1 MEIKWIFNATLSFN
15 KLWNTKILIKINLD
29 LMVFIQEIICL
40 KKIKDGA
47 YITNLNEYTDVGTH
61 WIALYFR
68 NIEIIYFD
76 SFEVE
81 HVPKEI

>member
-1 MEIKWIFNATLSFN
+1 MEIKWIFNATLSFK

>member
-1 MEIKWIFNATLSFN
+1 M
-15 KLWNTKILIKINLD
+15 LIKINLD

-40 KKIKDGA
+40 KKIKDGT

>member
-1 MEIKWIFNATLSFN
+1 
-15 KLWNTKILIKINLD
+15 
-29 LMVFIQEIICL
+29 MVFIQEIICL

-76 SFEVE
+76 SFEV
-81 HVPKEI
+81 